1 MVSINIPDSLLGS
14 FAFYS
19 AVVLSKTMAMSL
31 LTAFKRIKNSIYANP
46 EDAAT
51 VRKPVVFNNETVER
65 VRRNHLN
72 DLENVL
78 PFVLLGGLYLL
89 TGPAAGTALWHFR
102 IFAASRIAHTISYQL
117 ALPQPSRALT
127 FFVGLSV
134 NASMAYRIL
143 SSLSQFA

>member
-1 MVSINIPDSLLGS
+1 
-14 FAFYS
+14 
-19 AVVLSKTMAMSL
+19 MAMSL

-89 TGPAAGTALWHFR
+89 TGR
-102 IFAASRIAHTISYQL
+102 QL
-117 ALPQPSRALT
+117 APRSGTFESLPPVGSPTPSPTAGSAAAVSRALT